1 MIYWI
6 LLVALI
12 LVLRN
17 VVLQMPEGMQRQVL
31 EDKYCRW
38 AWFIIVLM
46 AALRSD
52 KVGAD
57 TFSYMIDYLSMPSY
71 NSFSDLNNRYEGYL
85 GYYYASKVF
94 SMCQM
99 PLQVWFG
106 FVEAL
111 YAFALYQFTK
121 RFSKDK
127 LFSILIFVTSGLFM
141 FSLAGMKQVA
151 SMSLM
156 LMAFLSFLDKKY
168 IKMVLCILGSYS
180 CHSAGLIFLAVFP
193 LYFLRNRRYFVSL
206 VLTTGI
212 VSYIYGNLFMSKM
225 VDILGEDHFESY
237 LENDDS
243 YTSVTLIYYCVILGL
258 STLGY
263 NYYKKNDPNIA
274 KFVLGTSFLVCSM
287 QSLAGLSPNMFRLAL
302 CYAPFL
308 MILLPNASYYYRNK
322 HLGWIII
329 GCVVFYFL
337 YANRNTPYS
346 FFFF

>member
-6 LLVALI
+6 LLVAII
-12 LVLRN
+12 LMLRN
-17 VVLQMPEGMQRQVL
+17 VVLQMPEGLHREAL

-38 AWFIIVLM
+38 VWFIIALM

-57 TFSYMIDYLSMPSY
+57 TYSYMMDYLSMSSY

-85 GYYYASKVF
+85 GYYYTSKVF
-94 SMCQM
+94 SMCQL
-99 PLQVWFG
+99 PLQVWLG
-106 FVEAL
+106 FVEAI

-156 LMAFLSFLDKKY
+156 LMAFLLFLDKKY
-168 IKMVLCILGSYS
+168 IKMALCIFGSYS

-193 LYFLRNRRYFVSL
+193 LYILRKRSYFVSL
-206 VLTTGI
+206 VLVAGI
-212 VSYIYGNLFMSKM
+212 FSYIYGNLFMSKM
-225 VDILGEDHFESY
+225 VDMLGDDHFVGY
-237 LENDDS
+237 LENDNS
-243 YTSVTLIYYCVILGL
+243 YTSVTLIYYCVIIGL
-258 STLGY
+258 SSLGY
-263 NYYKKNDPNIA
+263 KCYKKNDPYMA
-274 KFVLGTSFLVCSM
+274 KFVLGMSFLVCSM
-287 QSLAGLSPNMFRLAL
+287 QSLAGISPNMFRLAL

-308 MILLPNASYYYRNK
+308 MIMLPNASHYYRNK

-329 GCVVFYFL
+329 GCLVFYFL
-337 YANRNTPYS
+337 YVNRNTPYS
-346 FFFF
+346 IFFF